1 MACPTKQAV
10 DTVECAAL
18 AAVLDCDKVADAVDT
33 VELAAV
39 TAVLESDTVVGAAAA
54 EDIGIAVGNPASL
67 SRTRQGEGR
76 GDLLAYAPCFPSS
89 EAKSR
94 IERDSPLLAVPLP
107 PATPLG
113 LLVGPVCLR

>member
-39 TAVLESDTVVGAAAA
+39 TAVLESDTLVAAAAAAAA
-54 EDIGIAVGNPASL
+54 EDIGIDVGNPASS
-67 SRTRQGEGR
+67 SRTRQGKGR
-76 GDLLAYAPCFPSS
+76 GDLLADAPCFPTS

-94 IERDSPLLAVPLP
+94 LEGDSPHLAVPLQ
-107 PATPLG
+107 PATPVG
-113 LLVGPVCLR
+113 LLV